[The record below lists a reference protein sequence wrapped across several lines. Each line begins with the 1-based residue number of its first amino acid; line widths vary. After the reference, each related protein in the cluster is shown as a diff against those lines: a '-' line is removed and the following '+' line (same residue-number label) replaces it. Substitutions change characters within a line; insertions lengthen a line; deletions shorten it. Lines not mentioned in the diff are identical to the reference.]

1 MRNTFKILF
10 YLKRDKQKANGHIP
24 LFCRITVD
32 GKEVRFGMKKD
43 VNPKYWDAKA
53 GKATG
58 RTDEAVEINT
68 LIDNTKS
75 AIYRVHRDLQERES
89 IVTAERV
96 KNSFLGLDAKHQ
108 NLLELFDRHNE
119 ERKLLTGKNIS
130 EATYDKY
137 RITRSHLACFI
148 REWYNLSDIPLKD
161 INHKFIC
168 DFKVFMTASR
178 GCMENTAARYM
189 QFFKHIIIV
198 AIKLGWIDKNPFS
211 EYKIQIR
218 KTDRGY
224 LTQDEVELLMQQTFE
239 SKRLERVRDTFVF
252 CCFTGLS
259 YIDVKNLTSDHIG
272 TSFDGKLWITGKRG
286 KTDVGYNVPLLD
298 IPKMILEKYKN
309 TLPDGCLLPV
319 VNNQNTNAYLKE
331 IGELC
336 GIKKKLTFHLS
347 RHTFATLTLS
357 KGVSIES
364 VSKMLGHTN
373 IQTTQIYAR
382 ITNEKIGNDMTVFAG
397 KIKKMETNLVA
408 NIKNIN

>member
-1 MRNTFKILF
+1 MRKTFRILF
-10 YLKRDKQKANGHIP
+10 YLKRDKKKANGTVP

-43 VNPKYWDAKA
+43 INPKYWDAKA

-58 RTDEAVEINT
+58 RTNEAVELNA

-75 AIYRVHRDLQERES
+75 AIYKICRDLQEKENN
-89 IVTAERV
+89 VTAETV
-96 KNSFLGLDAKHQ
+96 KNTFLGLEIKHQ
-108 NLLELFDRHNE
+108 NLLELFDRHNN
-119 ERKLLTGKNIS
+119 ERKLLIGKSIS
-130 EATYDKY
+130 EATCDKY
-137 RITRSHLACFI
+137 RIIRNHLADFI
-148 REWYNLSDIPLKD
+148 KIRYNLSDIPLKD
-161 INHKFIC
+161 INHKFVC
-168 DFKVFMTASR
+168 DFEIFMLTSR
-178 GCMENTAARYM
+178 GCIENTAARYM
-189 QFFKHIIIV
+189 QFFKHIIII
-198 AIKLGWIDKNPFS
+198 ATKLGWIDKSPFS
-211 EYKIQIR
+211 EYRIQIR

-224 LTQDEVELLMQQTFE
+224 LTQDEVEILMNRTFDT
-239 SKRLERVRDTFVF
+239 KRLERVRDVFVF

-259 YIDVKNLTSDHIG
+259 YIDVKTLTSDNIC

-286 KTDVGYNVPLLD
+286 KTGESYNVPLLD
-298 IPKMILEKYKN
+298 IPKVILEKYRN
-309 TLPDGCLLPV
+309 TLPDNRLLPV
-319 VNNQNTNAYLKE
+319 INNQNSNAYLKE

-382 ITNEKIGNDMTVFAG
+382 ITDEKIGNDMAVFAG
-397 KIKKMETNLVA
+397 KIRGMETKLSVTN
-408 NIKNIN
+408 K